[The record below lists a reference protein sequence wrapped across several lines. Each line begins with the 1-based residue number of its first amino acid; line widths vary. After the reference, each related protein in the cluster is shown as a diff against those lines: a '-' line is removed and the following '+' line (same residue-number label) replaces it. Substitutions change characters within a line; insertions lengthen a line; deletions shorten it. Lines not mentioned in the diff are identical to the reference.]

1 MLQEVRKFCPSNFYY
16 FFQKKKAKS
25 PRARLLE
32 IPAELIM
39 IVIKIITSKLS
50 EGSD

>member
-1 MLQEVRKFCPSNFYY
+1 MLQEVFKFCPSNFYY
-16 FFQKKKAKS
+16 FFQKKAKS
-25 PRARLLE
+25 PRAGLLE

-39 IVIKIITSKLS
+39 LMIEIITSKLS